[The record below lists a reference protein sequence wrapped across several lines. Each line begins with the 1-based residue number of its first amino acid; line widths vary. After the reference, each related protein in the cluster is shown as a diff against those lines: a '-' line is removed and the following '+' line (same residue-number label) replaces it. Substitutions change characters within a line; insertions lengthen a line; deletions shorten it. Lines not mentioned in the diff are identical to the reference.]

1 MFIKG
6 FCSVCMYIW
15 CVHVYMLPP
24 CRKVCEPSH
33 FCLPWHIILNFKLEL
48 LVKTFVLTQVIWC
61 LEIINFSKNIMY
73 MHSQK
78 VKVLDLSWL
87 SKRIKEITLWRKELS
102 DQDGDPVS
110 PVWCWP
116 TVSTAVFH
124 APVTHSSTT
133 THSGNLK
140 QKNPSFL
147 QD

>member
-6 FCSVCMYIW
+6 FCSVCMYI
-15 CVHVYMLPP
+15 YG
-24 CRKVCEPSH
+24 VCMYIC
-33 FCLPWHIILNFKLEL
+33 CLPVEKYVNQVTWHIILNFKLEL